1 MSAKIHKHFC
11 TVFLAVAFLAAGQTV
26 AAQSS
31 DQNLPTAVLSNEIN
45 GTIAALDLGDP
56 RLTRHFY
63 AFEGV
68 PGDLVVTLDSRNL
81 NGDVDIFTAVTLR
94 PLMKISMYANTASPE
109 VTKGLYLRTRQVLI
123 LRVEARTPNDESGSY
138 RVRFNGAFEPFSGG
152 IPVAETSDQ
161 SNEAP
166 SASERRTNRVS
177 SVGERIEE
185 PPSSVRETKPNEKAA
200 EETATNAP
208 SSAAKSKSR
217 RANPRPRTTTRGR
230 PARSTRNK
238 PASTGTETRKIE
250 ATKTEA
256 GEETK
261 EAEREE
267 KSGVVTEPKTS
278 TPAKPSG
285 QETPPLQPGAHLIIE
300 QKDGTKID
308 RPMTTVRRVVIE
320 GGVIVVVLRSGR
332 IERVPMSVVT
342 RMSIEP

>member
-1 MSAKIHKHFC
+1 MSAKTHKHFC
-11 TVFLAVAFLAAGQTV
+11 TVFIAVIFLAAGQTV

-81 NGDVDIFTAVTLR
+81 NGDLDIFTAVTLR
-94 PLMKISMYANTASPE
+94 PLTKISMYANTASPE

-138 RVRFNGAFEPFSGG
+138 RIRFSGAFAPFSGG

-161 SNEAP
+161 SNEAA
-166 SASERRTNRVS
+166 SSSERRTNRVS

-185 PPSSVRETKPNEKAA
+185 LPSSVTETKPNEKAA

-208 SSAAKSKSR
+208 SSATKSKSR
-217 RANPRPRTTTRGR
+217 RANPQPRTTRGR
-230 PARSTRNK
+230 AARSTRNK
-238 PASTGTETRKIE
+238 PASTGTETRR
-250 ATKTEA
+250 TEA
-256 GEETK
+256 ARTETTEEKK
-261 EAEREE
+261 EAEGEE
-267 KSGVVTEPKTS
+267 KSGVVNEPKPS

-285 QETPPLQPGAHLIIE
+285 QETPPLQRGAHLIIE

-320 GGVIVVVLRSGR
+320 GGVIVVVFRSGR